1 MKLANLKFLNNKIT
15 ICILLISIG
24 VFLGYYIYHSYNDY
38 TFINY
43 EDFTSM
49 ANKNIIKSVEID
61 KNRIVIITGGG
72 KSKLKYY
79 ILPLSEKD
87 KVLTFLK
94 GKEKLVNYPKESLF
108 FIIPYLILF
117 LILSVIIMASRRGNI
132 KETLFKEKKFRTT
145 SSLMK
150 VRMESITWTNLIS
163 GEPFKITT
171 AYGDLSSSEQDQY
184 LLLLIEAARSKDLEI
199 KRNASFALREIGDRR
214 SLIPLCRIMEEEEDP
229 NIKMNIAL
237 ALGLIGDEKSMD
249 TLKKSMKDENPLVRC
264 SIATAIGG
272 IASEESI
279 ELLKHMMDDDDSWRV
294 KRSVIMSL
302 MKFRKD
308 SAFSAIVAAIN
319 DREPAVRSSVAI
331 ALGEMGIEEGIEP
344 LETIL
349 SCDSEPSVR
358 KEAILALQEIGGE
371 DIIKPICKALSKDE
385 SKIVRKT
392 AISALELID
401 NDMVTETLCN
411 TLKNDKDPD
420 IRLAAAEA
428 LATKHR
434 EALKIAIDDKDDMVR
449 EFVRE
454 ELKNSEQ

>member
-1 MKLANLKFLNNKIT
+1 MKFLLKFLNNKIT

-38 TFINY
+38 TVINY
-43 EDFTSM
+43 EYFISL

-61 KNRIVIITGGG
+61 KNRIVVITGGE

-87 KVLTFLK
+87 KVLAFLK
-94 GKEKLVNYPKESLF
+94 EKEKLINYPKESLLF
-108 FIIPYLILF
+108 VIPYLILF
-117 LILSVIIMASRRGNI
+117 LVLSVIIMASRRGNI
-132 KETLFKEKKFRTT
+132 KETLFKEQKFRTT

-214 SLIPLCRIMEEEEDP
+214 SLLPLCNIMEEEDDP

-237 ALGLIGDEKSMD
+237 ALGIIGEEKSMD
-249 TLKKSMKDENPLVRC
+249 TLKKFIKDENPLVRC

-272 IASEESI
+272 IAAEESL
-279 ELLKHMMDDDDSWRV
+279 ELLRKMMNDDESWRV
-294 KRSVIMSL
+294 KRSAIMSL
-302 MKFRKD
+302 MKFRED
-308 SAFSAIVAAIN
+308 SAFSAIVAAIS
-319 DREPAVRSSVAI
+319 DTEPAVRASAAI

-349 SCDSEPSVR
+349 SGDPEPSVR
-358 KEAILALQEIGGE
+358 KEAILALQELGGE
-371 DIIKPICKALSKDE
+371 PIIKPLCRALSEDE
-385 SKIVRKT
+385 SKIVRKS
-392 AISALELID
+392 ALSALELID
-401 NDMVTETLCN
+401 NDMVTETLSN

-420 IRLAAAEA
+420 IRLAAAET
-428 LATKHR
+428 LAIKHK
-434 EALKIAIDDKDDMVR
+434 EALKIALDDKDDMVR
-449 EFVRE
+449 AFVRE
-454 ELKNSEQ
+454 ELKSSEG